1 MTPDLQQAL
10 ASYAHDN
17 EIVMLICDP
26 FHADGPETAS
36 FYWGGAADE
45 LLNSEAVRAVTTRQL
60 ERLFVFIG
68 KPFGKLRLTK
78 AGPPD
83 EVIAWAS
90 DMAKLWGKKKLS
102 PAILAF
108 VKSEPLR
115 ATVAEIIADSE
126 NNERWS
132 KFRL

>member
-1 MTPDLQQAL
+1 MQADLQQAL

-36 FYWGGAADE
+36 FYWGGAAGE
-45 LLNSEAVRAVTTRQL
+45 LLNAEAVRAVTTRQL

-83 EVIAWAS
+83 EAIAWAS
-90 DMAKLWGKKKLS
+90 DMAKLGKKKLS

-108 VKSEPLR
+108 VKSESLR
-115 ATVAEIIADSE
+115 ATVAEIIVDSE
-126 NNERWS
+126 NDERWS